1 LEDFMAYKTIL
12 VHVDDSPQW
21 PGRFDVA
28 ARLAADF
35 GAHLVGLCLLRRPEL
50 PGYIRSAEIAEML
63 AQRARDAE
71 DKVKKSRQMLLD
83 RLSQEGLS
91 GECRVVEG
99 EAEELA
105 SVHGRYADLLIIS
118 QADVNAPNASAAM
131 DDIQSVIFAAGRPL
145 LLVPYAGKVR
155 TLGKNVFVAW
165 NASREA
171 TRAVTDALPLLQ
183 RADKVT
189 VMVVRPRADARA
201 HGEVP
206 GADIAAY
213 LARHEVKVDVMAEEG
228 EGIDVGEL
236 MLSRVADLGSDLIV
250 MGAYSHSRL
259 RQWILGGATRTML
272 ESMTVPVLMSH

>member
-1 LEDFMAYKTIL
+1 MAYKTIL

-21 PGRFDVA
+21 PGRFEVA
-28 ARLAADF
+28 AKLAADF
-35 GAHLVGLCLLRRPEL
+35 GAHLVGLCLQRRPEL

-63 AQRARDAE
+63 AQRARDA
-71 DKVKKSRQMLLD
+71 DARVQQSRQMLLD
-83 RLSQEGLS
+83 RLSAQGIS
-91 GECRVVEG
+91 GECRIVEG

-118 QADVNAPNASAAM
+118 QVDPNAPNASAAM
-131 DDIQSVIFAAGRPL
+131 DAVQSVIFAAGRPL
-145 LLVPYAGKVR
+145 LLVPYAGKIK
-155 TLGKNVFVAW
+155 TLGKNVFVGW

-189 VMVVRPRADARA
+189 VMVVRPGSDPRV

-213 LARHEVKVDVMAEEG
+213 LARHGVKVDVMAEEG

-236 MLSRVADLGSDLIV
+236 MLSRVADLSSDLVV

-259 RQWILGGATRTML
+259 REWILGGATRTML

>member
-1 LEDFMAYKTIL
+1 MTYKTIL
-12 VHVDDSPQW
+12 IRVDDKPQW
-21 PGRFDVA
+21 PARFDVA
-28 ARLAADF
+28 AGLAADF
-35 GAHLVGLCLLRRPEL
+35 GAHLVGICIMRRPEL

-63 AQRARDAE
+63 AKRSREVE
-71 DKVKKSRQMLLD
+71 DRVKASRQMFLD
-83 RLSQEGLS
+83 RISKSGLS

-99 EAEELA
+99 EVEDLA
-105 SVHGRYADLLIIS
+105 AVHGRYADLLIVG
-118 QADVNAPNASAAM
+118 QPDMNAPDGAQAM
-131 DDIQSVIFAAGRPL
+131 EDVKSVIFAAGRPL
-145 LLVPYAGKVR
+145 LFVPYAGKVK
-155 TLGKNVFVAW
+155 TLGKNIFVAW

-201 HGEVP
+201 HGEIP

-213 LARHEVKVDVMAEEG
+213 LARHGVKVDVMAEEG
-228 EGIDVGEL
+228 EGIDVGDL

-259 RQWILGGATRTML
+259 RQWVLGGATRTML
-272 ESMTVPVLMSH
+272 ESMTVPVLMAH